1 MGRAERRRSERR
13 VRIDDRKNKILVT
26 REELNK
32 IKEELSYKASG
43 YSTENLMTCFAL
55 TLSRKGFDEDDI
67 AESLQCIDTLMGDI
81 LSGKHTME
89 DYIKELEDSTGIII
103 KCEDERGD

>member
-1 MGRAERRRSERR
+1 MGRDERRRSERR
-13 VRIDDRKNKILVT
+13 SRIEDRKNKILVT

-32 IKEELSYKASG
+32 IKEEFSYKASG
-43 YSTENLMTCFAL
+43 YSTVNLMTCFAL

-67 AESLQCIDTLMGDI
+67 SESLQCIDTLMGDI

-103 KCEDERGD
+103 KCKEDV